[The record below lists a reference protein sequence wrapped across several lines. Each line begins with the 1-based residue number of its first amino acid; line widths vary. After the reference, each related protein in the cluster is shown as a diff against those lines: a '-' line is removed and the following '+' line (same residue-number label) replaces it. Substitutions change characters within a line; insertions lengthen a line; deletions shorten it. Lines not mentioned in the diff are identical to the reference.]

1 MFKRLLIGRSELESR
16 AQLKVALL
24 RGQLGLLCFLV
35 VLTYIIFDSLQ
46 GIYILVPAYSAVA
59 AFSLLSIWL
68 NRINKGLASSL
79 TFLLLIGLMTYFF
92 AVNDSSQSGVFV
104 YFIMI
109 ALTSMVFFG
118 YRYRLYVILFCTFL
132 VFLFLS
138 AYLFPLPAFML
149 SGEDM
154 DKINAPEYRE
164 ISFIINF
171 LGGFFL
177 CTAIVYFLMD
187 LNFHSE
193 KEILQKNV
201 LLSKTNHELDRFVY
215 SASHELRAPLT
226 SLLGLLDIA
235 GRTSNEEELKQ
246 CHSMMHERIQNMDL
260 LIKEVIDFSRNARQE
275 ISKEKFL
282 LRPLVQK
289 ILDDLKFMGPVDKM
303 VLKLSINPDME
314 VITDPAR
321 LKMLL
326 NNLISNAFKY
336 ADRQKDK
343 CEIEIGAQV
352 ENQHVTLWVKDNGQG
367 IAIEQQQKIFNMF
380 YRASEDSSGSGLGLY
395 IVREIVTRLN
405 GTIHLESAPA
415 VGSTFTLRLPNQL

>member
-1 MFKRLLIGRSELESR
+1 MFKRLLIGYSELESR

-35 VLTYIIFDSLQ
+35 VLIYIIFDSLQ

-59 AFSLLSIWL
+59 VFSLLSIWL
-68 NRINKGLASSL
+68 NRNNKGLASSL

-109 ALTSMVFFG
+109 SLTSMVFFG
-118 YRYRLYVILFCTFL
+118 YRYRLYVILFCILL

-215 SASHELRAPLT
+215 SASHELRAPLS

-235 GRTSNEEELKQ
+235 ERTSNEEELKQ

-275 ISKEKFL
+275 ISKEKFV
-282 LRPLVQK
+282 LRPVVQK

-303 VLKLSINPDME
+303 VLKLSMHPDME
-314 VITDPAR
+314 VITDPTR

-336 ADRQKDK
+336 ADRQKEK
-343 CEIEIGAQV
+343 CEIEVGAKA
-352 ENQHVTLWVKDNGQG
+352 ENQHVTLWIKDNGQG
-367 IAIEQQQKIFNMF
+367 IATEQQQKIFNMF

-415 VGSTFTLRLPNQL
+415 VGSTFTLRLPNHL

>member
-46 GIYILVPAYSAVA
+46 GIYILLPAYSAVA

-275 ISKEKFL
+275 ISKEKFE
-282 LRPLVQK
+282 LRPVVQK
-289 ILDDLKFMGPVDKM
+289 ILDDLKFMGPVEKM
-303 VLKLSINPDME
+303 VLKLKINPDME

-336 ADRQKDK
+336 ADRQKEI
-343 CEIEIGAQV
+343 CEIEIGAEV
-352 ENQHVTLWVKDNGQG
+352 ENQHVTLWIKDNGQG
-367 IAIEQQQKIFNMF
+367 IAPEQQQKIFNMF

-405 GTIHLESAPA
+405 GTIQLKSALGQ
-415 VGSTFTLRLPNQL
+415 GSTFTLRLPNLL

>member
-1 MFKRLLIGRSELESR
+1 MFKHLLIGKTEPESR
-16 AQLKVALL
+16 AHLKVTLL
-24 RGQLGLLCFLV
+24 RSQLGLLCFIV
-35 VLTYIIFDSLQ
+35 VVIYIVFDSLQ
-46 GIYILVPAYSAVA
+46 GIYILVSAYCAA
-59 AFSLLSIWL
+59 AFFSILSIWL
-68 NRINKGLASSL
+68 NRINKGIASSL
-79 TFLLLIGLMTYFF
+79 TFLLLIALMTYFF

-118 YRYRLYVILFCTFL
+118 YRYRLYVILFCILL

-193 KEILQKNV
+193 KEILQKNA

-235 GRTSNEEELKQ
+235 GRTSDEDELKQ

-275 ISKEKFL
+275 ISKEKFE
-282 LRPLVQK
+282 LRPVVQK

-303 VLKLSINPDME
+303 VLKLKINPDME

-336 ADRQKDK
+336 ADRQKEI
-343 CEIEIGAQV
+343 CEIEIGAEV
-352 ENQHVTLWVKDNGQG
+352 ENQHVTLWIKDNGQG
-367 IAIEQQQKIFNMF
+367 IDPEQQQKIFNMF

-405 GTIHLESAPA
+405 GTIQLKSALGQ
-415 VGSTFTLRLPNQL
+415 GSTFTLRLPNLL

>member
-1 MFKRLLIGRSELESR
+1 
-16 AQLKVALL
+16 
-24 RGQLGLLCFLV
+24 
-35 VLTYIIFDSLQ
+35 
-46 GIYILVPAYSAVA
+46 
-59 AFSLLSIWL
+59 
-68 NRINKGLASSL
+68 
-79 TFLLLIGLMTYFF
+79 
-92 AVNDSSQSGVFV
+92 
-104 YFIMI
+104 
-109 ALTSMVFFG
+109 MVFFG

-149 SGEDM
+149 SGEEM

-187 LNFHSE
+187 LNFNSE

-201 LLSKTNHELDRFVY
+201 LLSKTNQELDRFVY

-246 CHSMMHERIQNMDL
+246 CHTMMHDRIQNMDL

-275 ISKEKFL
+275 ISKEKFV
-282 LRPLVQK
+282 LRPVAQK

-303 VLKLSINPDME
+303 VLKLSINPDVE

-343 CEIEIGAQV
+343 CEIES
-352 ENQHVTLWVKDNGQG
+352 WC
-367 IAIEQQQKIFNMF
+367 
-380 YRASEDSSGSGLGLY
+380 SGG
-395 IVREIVTRLN
+395 
-405 GTIHLESAPA
+405 
-415 VGSTFTLRLPNQL
+415 